1 MRMNDFLHGF
11 LKAED
16 IEPNVKLE
24 DVVAD
29 VKTVDF
35 EEKGETI
42 SKPVI
47 SLGSGAQIVLNQ
59 TRLRSMIRGFGP
71 NSDNWCDKTILI
83 SRGTTT
89 YSGKDVPCI
98 RIEPVVPAQIAAP
111 PPKGRGKMTI
121 TSGKAKAPA
130 TETAPPIDD
139 IIPF

>member
-47 SLGSGAQIVLNQ
+47 RSGAG
-59 TRLRSMIRGFGP
+59 RRSCSIRR
-71 NSDNWCDKTILI
+71 DC
-83 SRGTTT
+83 
-89 YSGKDVPCI
+89 
-98 RIEPVVPAQIAAP
+98 
-111 PPKGRGKMTI
+111 GR
-121 TSGKAKAPA
+121 
-130 TETAPPIDD
+130 
-139 IIPF
+139 